1 MPQSAARTS
10 AAKVVAACCLCMVVS
25 QRAAFA
31 EWHFTPFIGV
41 TFKGNTTI
49 IDPELATGDKHAAL
63 GGTVTR
69 LGAGVLGAEAVFEII
84 PGFFQGKPGRTD
96 SAGSP
101 IQSGVIESSRV
112 TALMGNIVLTAPRKY
127 TEYFLRPIVSGGFGL
142 LRAARTEAPGGQ
154 QVDVFPL
161 DANFAGFNIGG
172 GAVGF
177 FSQNTGVRF
186 DLRYVSTLH
195 DTERA
200 GIATNQNE
208 PVHLRYMTLS
218 VGLVIRR

>member
-1 MPQSAARTS
+1 ML
-10 AAKVVAACCLCMVVS
+10 KVVAACCLCIVAFPT
-25 QRAAFA
+25 AAAA
-31 EWHFTPFIGV
+31 EWHFTPFIGL
-41 TFKGNTTI
+41 TFKGNTTLV
-49 IDPELATGDKHAAL
+49 DTELATGDKHAAL

-69 LGAGVLGAEAVFEII
+69 LGAGILGAEGVFEII

-112 TALMGNIVLTAPRKY
+112 TTLMGNIVLTAPRKY
-127 TEYFLRPIVSGGFGL
+127 TEYFLRPFVSGGFGL
-142 LRAARTEAPGGQ
+142 LRVAKTEAPAGQ

-161 DANFAGFNIGG
+161 EANFAGFNIGG

-186 DLRYVSTLH
+186 DLRYFSTLH
-195 DTERA
+195 DTVRPE
-200 GIATNQNE
+200 IDTNQNE

-218 VGLVIRR
+218 VGVVIRR

>member
-1 MPQSAARTS
+1 MRAIL
-10 AAKVVAACCLCMVVS
+10 KVVAACCLCIVAS
-25 QRAAFA
+25 PNTAFA

-49 IDPELATGDKHAAL
+49 FDPELATGDKHATF

-69 LGAGVLGAEAVFEII
+69 LGAGILGAEGVFEII

-101 IQSGVIESSRV
+101 IRSDVVESSRM
-112 TALMGNIVLTAPRKY
+112 TTLMGNIVLTAPRKY
-127 TEYFLRPIVSGGFGL
+127 TEYFLRPFVSGGFGL
-142 LRAARTEAPGGQ
+142 LHVAKTEAQ
-154 QVDVFPL
+154 EVFSV

-172 GAVGF
+172 GAIGF

-186 DLRYVSTLH
+186 DLRYFSTLH
-195 DTERA
+195 ETARPE
-200 GIATNQNE
+200 IATNNNE

-218 VGLVIRR
+218 VGVVIRR

>member
-1 MPQSAARTS
+1 VRAIL
-10 AAKVVAACCLCMVVS
+10 KVVAACGLCLFVS
-25 QRAAFA
+25 PISAYA
-31 EWHFTPFIGV
+31 EWHYTPFIGV

-49 IDPELATGDKHAAL
+49 LDPELATGDKHAAL

-69 LGAGVLGAEAVFEII
+69 LSAGVLGVEGIFEIV

-101 IQSGVIESSRV
+101 LQSGVLESSRM
-112 TALMGNIVLTAPRKY
+112 TALMGNIVLAAPRKY
-127 TEYFLRPIVSGGFGL
+127 TEYFLRPFVSGGFGL
-142 LRAARTEAPGGQ
+142 LRVATTEAPPATGK
-154 QVDVFPL
+154 VFSI

-186 DLRYVSTLH
+186 DLRYFSTLRGK
-195 DTERA
+195 EREPPITL
-200 GIATNQNE
+200 GD

-218 VGLVIRR
+218 VGVVIRR

>member
-1 MPQSAARTS
+1 ML
-10 AAKVVAACCLCMVVS
+10 KVVAACCLCIVAS
-25 QRAAFA
+25 PKLAFA

-49 IDPELATGDKHAAL
+49 LDPELATGDKHAAF

-69 LGAGVLGAEAVFEII
+69 LGSGIFGAEGVFEII

-101 IQSGVIESSRV
+101 LQSDVVESSRV

-127 TEYFLRPIVSGGFGL
+127 TEYFLRPFVSGGFGL
-142 LRAARTEAPGGQ
+142 LHVAKQEVTKPNAPQ
-154 QVDVFPL
+154 VFPV
-161 DANFAGFNIGG
+161 DAHIAGFNIGG
-172 GAVGF
+172 GVVGF

-186 DLRYVSTLH
+186 DLRYYSTLH
-195 DTERA
+195 ATERSDV
-200 GIATNQNE
+200 ATNPLNTD
-208 PVHLRYMTLS
+208 PTIHVRYMTLS

>member
-1 MPQSAARTS
+1 ML
-10 AAKVVAACCLCMVVS
+10 KVVAVCCLCIVAFP
-25 QRAAFA
+25 RAAAA
-31 EWHFTPFIGV
+31 EWHFTPFIGL

-49 IDPELATGDKHAAL
+49 VDPELATGDKHAAF

-69 LGAGVLGAEAVFEII
+69 LGSGIFGAEGVFEII

-101 IQSGVIESSRV
+101 LQSDVVESSRV
-112 TALMGNIVLTAPRKY
+112 TTLMGNVVLTAPRKY
-127 TEYFLRPIVSGGFGL
+127 TEYFLRPFVSGGFGL
-142 LRAARTEAPGGQ
+142 LRVAKAESEE
-154 QVDVFPL
+154 VFSV

-172 GAVGF
+172 GAIGF

-186 DLRYVSTLH
+186 DLRYFSTLH
-195 DTERA
+195 ETERSD
-200 GIATNQNE
+200 IATNRSE

-218 VGLVIRR
+218 VGVVIRR